1 MSSAALSFVNAM
13 LRHRKNPVTPTITI
27 RNATKIPTHDCFFL
41 RLFDFGGAV
50 LVLIFLI
57 PFSDA
62 DLSSLEMVLGFFLG
76 IGVETVF
83 FYAELKSVPL

>member
-1 MSSAALSFVNAM
+1 M
-13 LRHRKNPVTPTITI
+13 LRHRKNPVTPTMTTT
-27 RNATKIPTHDCFFL
+27 NASKTLNRDCFFL
-41 RLFDFGGAV
+41 RLFDLGGAV

-83 FYAELKSVPL
+83 FDAELKSVPL